1 MTAPKPRKRGR
12 PFGTSKPEQRKT
24 LRRMWLSPRAEAAV
38 SVQQEMLHASLKV
51 RAIFGQ
57 AFELIA
63 IAQSEETTP
72 MELMRGLIKKYGRKR
87 MTVLKYLHR
96 LNDDSV
102 VPMEDSDEPLLTSEE
117 KINFED
123 NGSR

>member
-1 MTAPKPRKRGR
+1 MSALKPRKRGR

-38 SVQQEMLHASLKV
+38 SVQQEMLRASLRV
-51 RAIFGQ
+51 RASFGQ

-63 IAQSEETTP
+63 IAQSEGTTP
-72 MELMRGLIKKYGRKR
+72 LDVMRGLIKKYGRKQ
-87 MTVLKYLHR
+87 MTVLKYLNR
-96 LNDDSV
+96 LNDDLV
-102 VPMEDSDEPLLTSEE
+102 EPEEDSDEAPLTSEE

-123 NGSR
+123 NGSL